1 MDDVDLDAL
10 RAIPDPLDR
19 ARRAHRAIPE
29 VEQIRNDAIAQA
41 SRKGVTQAAIGEA
54 LGVTRARISQIL
66 RGGPG
71 PERAFWGAS
80 EGGLMVAVGGKVE
93 APKKASG
100 QPGPV
105 VAVEDFAAFE
115 MLRGSVQELGISA
128 KREVIGATGFVDLN
142 RAGLVVICGPR
153 LSPMV
158 GQLLASDRTLAFACD
173 DMACWYLKDRKTG
186 CTWRSPMDEGK
197 PSDVAYL
204 GRLPRPDGMG
214 TFLYM
219 AGVHAAGAAGAVHY
233 LANELDEVWQQVRDR
248 RFSALIRCQFD
259 PETRDVISSE
269 RITDFYGP
277 A

>member
-1 MDDVDLDAL
+1 VADDLAAL
-10 RAIPDPLDR
+10 RRIPGALER
-19 ARRAHRAIPE
+19 ARRAHLAIPQL
-29 VEQIRNDAIAQA
+29 EQIRKDAIAEA
-41 SRKGVTQAAIGEA
+41 RDGGETQAAIGAE
-54 LGVTRARISQIL
+54 LGISRQAISKL
-66 RGGPG
+66 LQGGPG
-71 PERAFWGAS
+71 PERAFWGAAD
-80 EGGLMVAVGGKVE
+80 GKLTIAVGGKTE
-93 APKKASG
+93 APKMAAG

-128 KREVIGATGFVDLN
+128 KREVIGANGFVNLN
-142 RAGLVVICGPR
+142 RPGLVVICGPR

-158 GQLLASDRTLAFACD
+158 GQLLASDRNLGFACD
-173 DMACWYLKDRKTG
+173 DTACWYLKDRKTG
-186 CTWRSPMDEGK
+186 CAYRSPMDEGDA
-197 PSDVAYL
+197 SDIAYL

-219 AGVHAAGAAGAVHY
+219 AGIHAPGAAGAVHY

-259 PETRDVISSE
+259 PATRDVITSE